1 MADSSTGQWRKH
13 FDNQMTLITK
23 NGDNKLEM
31 TKAALGVILAIVA
44 VMALI
49 FGGGGSYALMQ
60 HSLSVNARENERQN
74 RILVIIQE
82 EIRMN
87 KREMLDY
94 SSETNERLASIEA
107 KLNMLLRNNKK
118 GE

>member
-1 MADSSTGQWRKH
+1 M
-13 FDNQMTLITK
+13 NLIRT
-23 NGDNKLEM
+23 NGDNRLEM
-31 TKAALGVILAIVA
+31 TKTVLGVLLAIVA

-60 HSLSVNARENERQN
+60 HSLAVNARENERQN
-74 RILVIIQE
+74 RILVLIQA

-107 KLNMLLRNNKK
+107 KLDMLIKE